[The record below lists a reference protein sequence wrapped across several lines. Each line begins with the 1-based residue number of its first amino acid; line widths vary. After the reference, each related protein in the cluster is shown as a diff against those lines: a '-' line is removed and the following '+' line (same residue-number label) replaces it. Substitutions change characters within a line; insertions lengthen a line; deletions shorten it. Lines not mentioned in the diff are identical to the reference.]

1 MHLLVLGGT
10 GATGR
15 VLVEHTLAAGHS
27 IRALVRSPDKLPDVD
42 SRLEVVIGEATS
54 QEDVKS
60 ALSDVDAVI
69 STLGSNT
76 GTVLTDATRAIVAGA
91 TANRVKRVV
100 MLSSFAVLNDR
111 LSFPAKLM
119 ARLAMSAMVRDKVA
133 AEQVLRASDLDW
145 MLVHAVRL
153 ANGPAT
159 GRSRVLPADTN
170 IGLTTSISRADVA
183 TFLLDAATSGTFVR
197 SEVVLGA

>member
-15 VLVEHTLAAGHS
+15 VLVDQTLAAGHS
-27 IRALVRSPDKLPDVD
+27 IRALVRSPDKLTGVD
-42 SRLEVVIGEATS
+42 SRLEVVVGEATS

-60 ALSDVDAVI
+60 ALSDVDAVL

-100 MLSSFAVLNDR
+100 MLSSFAVLHDR
-111 LSFPAKLM
+111 LSVPAKLM
-119 ARLAMSAMVRDKVA
+119 ARLAMRAMVRDKVA

-153 ANGPAT
+153 SNGPAT
-159 GRSRVLPADTN
+159 GRSRVLPDGTN
-170 IGLTTSISRADVA
+170 LGLTTSISRADVA
-183 TFLLDAATSGTFVR
+183 TFLLDAATSDAFAR
-197 SEVVLGA
+197 SEIVLGA

>member
-15 VLVEHTLAAGHS
+15 VLVDQTLAAGHS
-27 IRALVRSPDKLPDVD
+27 IRALVRSPDKLADVD

-60 ALSDVDAVI
+60 ALSEMDAVI

-111 LSFPAKLM
+111 LSLPAKLM
-119 ARLAMSAMVRDKVA
+119 ARLAMSAMRDKVA

-145 MLVHAVRL
+145 TLVHAVRL
-153 ANGPAT
+153 SNGPAT
-159 GRSRVLPADTN
+159 GRSRVLPDDTS
-170 IGLTTSISRADVA
+170 IGLKTSISRADVA
-183 TFLLDAATSGTFVR
+183 TWLLDAATSDTFVR
-197 SEVVLGA
+197 SEIVLGA